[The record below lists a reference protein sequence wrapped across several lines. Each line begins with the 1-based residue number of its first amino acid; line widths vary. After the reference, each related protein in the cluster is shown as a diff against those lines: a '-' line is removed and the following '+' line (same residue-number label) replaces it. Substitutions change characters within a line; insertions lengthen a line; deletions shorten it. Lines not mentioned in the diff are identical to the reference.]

1 MELKMAYEKRHGDVT
16 LFANDRKS
24 KDTQPDWRGTI
35 HIQGKDY
42 EIALW
47 NRTSKSGKTFISGK
61 MGDEAKPPEARGSF
75 PNAQRPAPKPASSIQ
90 DGLNDDLP
98 W

>member
-1 MELKMAYEKRHGDVT
+1 MAWEKKHGDVT
-16 LFANDRKS
+16 LFANDRKT
-24 KDTQPDWRGTI
+24 KDTQPDFRGTI

-42 EIALW
+42 ELVLW
-47 NRTSKSGKTFISGK
+47 NKVSKNGNPFLSGR

-75 PNAQRPAPKPASSIQ
+75 PNSPRPEPKTSIK
-90 DGLNDDLP
+90 DALNDEMP